1 MMFINSIQDFFESL
15 DNKQFY
21 QYVAA
26 FFGSLILIIIGILVY
41 YYYATSSREERLQ
54 EINAMR
60 KNTIESLLSKMQQ
73 IDRKRKEVKKMLSE
87 NADFKIAAYWET
99 LLNDLRLTNKQAQK
113 YNIEKAEFEDM
124 YQEDILSTKF
134 VDMTMK
140 ELTELLEALDKN
152 PLISTK
158 SLEITA
164 SKKKRNTIEVTLTIA
179 ALREKT
185 KEVE

>member
-1 MMFINSIQDFFESL
+1 MIFINKIQNFFESL

-21 QYVAA
+21 QYVAI
-26 FFGSLILIIIGILVY
+26 FFGTIILLIAGILVY
-41 YYYATSSREERLQ
+41 YYYTTSSREEQLQ
-54 EINAMR
+54 EINTMR
-60 KNTIESLLSKMQQ
+60 KDVEGLLSKMQQ
-73 IDRKRKEVKKMLSE
+73 IDRKRTEVKKMLSE
-87 NADFKIAAYWET
+87 NADFKIADYWEK
-99 LLNDLRLTNKQAQK
+99 LLSELRLSNKQAQK
-113 YNIEKAEFEDM
+113 AKIEKAEFEDM
-124 YQEDILSTKF
+124 YQEDILSTTF

-158 SLEITA
+158 SIDILA

-185 KEVE
+185 KEIE